1 MDKTEQFVDRLRY
14 SEYALRMAA
23 TMVIARLYRTRDAL
37 AQWNGWRTD
46 SFDNLHEAEAA
57 RDSRA
62 LFARFVKTYVLR
74 VGKTIRGPCLAGA
87 SLLTRQQVLL
97 AILAASNGRPYS
109 PVQIQKAVFLVTENL
124 PHLVGEGERF
134 KFEPYDYGPFDQA
147 VYADADQL
155 EAAGLA
161 EVIPQ
166 NGVRWSRYAASDRGV
181 KNGEEY
187 LKRMAPREREYIK
200 TVATWVRSQPFES
213 LVKSIYAQYPQ
224 MKVNSIFRG

>member
-1 MDKTEQFVDRLRY
+1 MAPWIVVARFLR
-14 SEYALRMAA
+14 SR
-23 TMVIARLYRTRDAL
+23 VAL
-37 AQWNGWRTD
+37 APRNASGAN
-46 SFDNLHEAEAA
+46 SFDSLCEAEAA
-57 RDSRA
+57 CDSRP

-74 VGKTIRGPCLAGA
+74 VRDTIRDPCSSGV

-97 AILAASNGRPYS
+97 AILAASQGRPYS

-124 PHLVGEGERF
+124 PHLVGEGARF
-134 KFEPYDYGPFDQA
+134 NFEPYDYGPFDQA
-147 VYADADQL
+147 VYAETERLQV
-155 EAAGLA
+155 AGLA
-161 EVIPQ
+161 EVIHQ

-181 KNGEEY
+181 QKGEEY

-200 TVATWVRSQPFES
+200 TVAAWVRSQPFEK